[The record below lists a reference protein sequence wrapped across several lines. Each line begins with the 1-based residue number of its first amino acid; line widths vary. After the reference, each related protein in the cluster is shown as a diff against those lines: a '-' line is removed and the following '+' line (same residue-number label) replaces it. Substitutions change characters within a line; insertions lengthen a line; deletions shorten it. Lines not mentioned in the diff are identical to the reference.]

1 MKRILTLIAGILIF
15 TLLAACGS
23 SPEQIAA
30 MTASAWTPT
39 LRPTNTPVPTNT
51 PIPTDT
57 PVPTIALPFPF
68 RDDFDGKLAEGWV
81 WLGEDSTHWNLTDMP
96 GFVSITAQ
104 GTNIGGDA
112 EPKNFLV
119 HTAPAGN
126 FEIETYVK
134 FEPTSNFQFAGL
146 LVYEAQ
152 GKALGYGRAFAQCNS
167 PEFCKE
173 NALYF
178 DNPTQTGVP
187 NFVTPISNP
196 SDVYLR
202 LRREGN
208 AYIAFYSEDAVTWI
222 QIGQHT
228 SEISPIHVGLIASQ
242 AYEQEKAANFDYFT
256 IQALP

>member
-1 MKRILTLIAGILIF
+1 MKRVLTFIGYVLILA
-15 TLLAACGS
+15 LLAACGP
-23 SPEQIAA
+23 SPDQIATI
-30 MTASAWTPT
+30 TASAWTPT
-39 LRPTNTPVPTNT
+39 LPPTNTPVPTNT
-51 PIPTDT
+51 PIPTT
-57 PVPTIALPFPF
+57 TAPPFPF
-68 RDDFDGKLAEGWV
+68 RDDFDGKLAEDWI
-81 WLGEDSTHWNLTDMP
+81 WLGEDPTHWNLTDMP

-119 HTAPAGN
+119 RTAPTGN

-152 GKALGYGRAFAQCNS
+152 GKALGYGRAFAKCNF
-167 PEFCKE
+167 PDFCKE

-208 AYIAFYSEDAVTWI
+208 TYTAFYSEDASTWI

-242 AYEQEKAANFDYFT
+242 AYEQAKVADFDYFT